1 MKKTRIKKIISLT
14 GAVII
19 GCSAICAAPVSAKV
33 IPDDGIVSPQYV
45 AITSK
50 SCSLSITGG
59 EADCYGYTQ
68 VKDGGYSA
76 GTTVELQRYVG
87 DDWITI
93 ETWSKKKTYSSSV
106 EKYYDVTKGYDY
118 RLRVTHA
125 SYNSSGTLLEAVTSY
140 SRTVSY

>member
-19 GCSAICAAPVSAKV
+19 GCSAICGAPVSAKV

-50 SCSLSITGG
+50 SCTLSITSG

-68 VKDGGYSA
+68 VKTGYSA

-87 DDWITI
+87 NDWVTI
-93 ETWSKKKTYSSSV
+93 ETWSKKKTYSSSID
-106 EKYYDVTKGYDY
+106 EIYGVTKGYKY

-125 SYNSSGTLLEAVTSY
+125 SYNSSGKLLEAITSY

>member
-19 GCSAICAAPVSAKV
+19 GCSAICGAPVSAKV

-59 EADCYGYTQ
+59 TADCYGYTQ
-68 VKDGGYSA
+68 VKTGYSA

-93 ETWSKKKTYSSSV
+93 ETWNKKRSSSSSV
-106 EKYYDVTKGYDY
+106 NEYQTVSKGYKY
-118 RLRVTHA
+118 RVKVTHA

-140 SRTVSY
+140 SKTVSY